1 MKFSK
6 TGTTFS
12 TFLILLSAVH
22 GTWWI
27 IIKLFLS
34 YCFVENPLLL
44 LWLTTLFS
52 QDSCPQFL
60 SFSLP
65 NWPALVQKPT
75 NKWPLCK
82 LPEQSLQC
90 VESQTESWTILC
102 QDFPAA
108 PPQVTQ
114 TLQPPGILYLWKGAA
129 SLLYCRSNWV
139 NELQLQIS
147 FQTETRT
154 EKLNKITTS
163 YFSEH
168 LCAVSH
174 FVNFKRFV
182 VGTQEP
188 KNNIKSF
195 NHWPFISSYQIHY

>member
-1 MKFSK
+1 MINNSIHRTPVPSSCPSLSLTDLPWFKSPL
-6 TGTTFS
+6 TSG
-12 TFLILLSAVH
+12 LSASSLNSPCSAWKVRR
-22 GTWWI
+22 
-27 IIKLFLS
+27 
-34 YCFVENPLLL
+34 NPGRSCARIFLLL
-44 LWLTTLFS
+44 
-52 QDSCPQFL
+52 
-60 SFSLP
+60 
-65 NWPALVQKPT
+65 
-75 NKWPLCK
+75 
-82 LPEQSLQC
+82 
-90 VESQTESWTILC
+90 
-102 QDFPAA
+102 
-108 PPQVTQ
+108 PQVTQ